1 MANSTFPANSWAS
14 GLTLVD
20 PSQGLYQDSEGY
32 YYQDSADGKTIY
44 DLGTDSYIDYEGNP
58 VGSSSSNKTG
68 PWDVLNTAVKGYF
81 GSPRTTIKTPTPYS
95 TNTTTPSGIP
105 PTATPSVMPYILG
118 GFLAVGALAAY
129 MYYKNKKK

>member
-1 MANSTFPANSWAS
+1 MANSKFPANSWAS

-20 PSQGLYQDSEGY
+20 PNQGLYQDSDGY

-58 VGSSSSNKTG
+58 VGSTSSSKTG
-68 PWDVLNTAVKGYF
+68 FLDVLNTAVKGYF
-81 GSPRTTIKTPTPYS
+81 ESPKTTIKTPTPYG
-95 TNTTTPSGIP
+95 TKPLTPSGIP

-118 GFLAVGALAAY
+118 GLVAVGALAAF
-129 MYYKNKKK
+129 MYYKKKK